1 VVYGSVHHTA
11 DVPVPQLSYGGC
23 VTVAVFRSHGRVRS
37 PRAFDALLAGGVAV
51 VSLGALLFKH
61 PDPGQHAYDIGAW
74 LLAGAAAASLAA
86 RRRQPL
92 YTFAVTFGAV
102 VVWFARDYP
111 PAPIV
116 LPVVIALFTVGET
129 GDRRRSAIVGI
140 GVICFGVLIAAFHA
154 RHGLDA
160 GAIIAGFGWLGT
172 SLFAGDAIRNRRAYV
187 LAIEQRAHD
196 AEQSREEEA
205 RRRVDEERLRIARE
219 LHDVVAH
226 SIATINVQAGVAAH
240 VMDRQPEQ
248 ARAALIAIKEASRE
262 ALRELRATL
271 TVLRESDDTSAPRA
285 PAPGL
290 GQLELL
296 VESTRGAGLPISL
309 IGEPDAMV
317 VPPTVGLTAYR
328 IVQEALTNVLRHAG
342 DAHATVRVDMFDDR
356 LIVDVADNGS
366 GVANGDARAQTGHGL
381 AGMRERVRAVG
392 GSLEVGPN
400 EGRGFRVHAE
410 LPILE
415 ARG

>member
-1 VVYGSVHHTA
+1 M
-11 DVPVPQLSYGGC
+11 
-23 VTVAVFRSHGRVRS
+23 RS
-37 PRAFDALLAGGVAV
+37 PRAFDALLAGGIALA
-51 VSLGALLFKH
+51 SLGALLFNH
-61 PDPGQHAYDIGAW
+61 PSAGEHSYDIAAW
-74 LLAGAAAASLAA
+74 FLAGAAAAALVV
-86 RRRQPL
+86 RRRRPL

-102 VVWFARDYP
+102 AAWFAREYP
-111 PAPIV
+111 PGPIV
-116 LPVVIALFTVGET
+116 LALVVALFTVGET
-129 GDRRRSAIVGI
+129 GDRRRSTFVGAAVI
-140 GVICFGVLIAAFHA
+140 GVGVIVAAFHA
-154 RHGLDA
+154 RHGVNA
-160 GAIIAGFGWLGT
+160 GGIIAGFGWLGA
-172 SLFAGDAIRNRRAYV
+172 SLFAGNAIRNRRAYV
-187 LAIEQRAHD
+187 LSVEQRARD

-248 ARAALIAIKEASRE
+248 ARAALIAIKQASRE
-262 ALRELRATL
+262 ALQELRATL
-271 TVLRESDDTSAPRA
+271 TVLRESDDASAPRA

-296 VESTRGAGLPISL
+296 VESTRGAGLPIQL
-309 IGEPDAMV
+309 IGEPGAVV

-342 DAHATVRVDMFDDR
+342 DAHATVRVDVLGDR
-356 LIVDVADNGS
+356 LIVEIADNGL
-366 GVANGDARAQTGHGL
+366 GVVAGDAGASAGHGL

-392 GSLEVGPN
+392 GSLEVGPSD
-400 EGRGFRVHAE
+400 GRGFRVHAE
-410 LPILE
+410 LPIVE